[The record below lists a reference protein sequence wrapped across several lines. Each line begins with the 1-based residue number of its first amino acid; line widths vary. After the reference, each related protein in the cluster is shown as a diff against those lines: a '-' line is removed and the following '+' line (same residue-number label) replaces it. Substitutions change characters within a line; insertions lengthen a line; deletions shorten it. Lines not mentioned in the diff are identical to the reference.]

1 MLGLSGSRFCARLR
15 DFSFED
21 AVVGCVSCSVAKPV
35 GMIFPFLLPRGG
47 CRESTSFK
55 IRHLIVFF
63 LNLIVVFHVVVFCG
77 MVCCIFSEDGV
88 LDVFAVPGIPG
99 SVHCDID
106 VESCSPVRG
115 GICVRGA
122 RSKFS
127 GIVGRA
133 LIHEAFLSIR
143 SSSSS
148 LEVFPML
155 PDWKIHGPTRLWL
168 PG

>member
-1 MLGLSGSRFCARLR
+1 MLSLVLFPVVWQDLSELFSRFYFPEADAGNRLLSKS
-15 DFSFED
+15 DTLL
-21 AVVGCVSCSVAKPV
+21 CV
-35 GMIFPFLLPRGG
+35 
-47 CRESTSFK
+47 
-55 IRHLIVFF
+55 F

-77 MVCCIFSEDGV
+77 MVCCIFSEGGV

-155 PDWKIHGPTRLWL
+155 PDLKIHGPSRLW
-168 PG
+168 PAG